1 MPLRPATSA
10 KRRCDLRSSLAGGL
24 FLPRT
29 TARGDAQQL
38 WLGLLK
44 IADLDPGQ
52 LGAATGAGE
61 AEQQQCPVAQPRQV
75 SPIGAKMSRKMPIF
89 AASFGLGPW
98 PAGRARPRSRSPS
111 PWWWGRGGRPDSADR
126 RRPRAA
132 AAVCWG

>member
-52 LGAATGAGE
+52 RGDRRRRSRAAAVPG
-61 AEQQQCPVAQPRQV
+61 R
-75 SPIGAKMSRKMPIF
+75 
-89 AASFGLGPW
+89 AA
-98 PAGRARPRSRSPS
+98 PAGL
-111 PWWWGRGGRPDSADR
+111 ADR
-126 RRPRAA
+126 RQDVAQDADLRGEFRLGTLASRSSPAKVSVTVAVVVGERRPAR
-132 AAVCWG
+132 

>member
-44 IADLDPGQ
+44 IAALDPGQ

-75 SPIGAKMSRKMPIF
+75 I
-89 AASFGLGPW
+89 
-98 PAGRARPRSRSPS
+98 
-111 PWWWGRGGRPDSADR
+111 ADR
-126 RRPRAA
+126 RQDLAQDADLRGEVRLGTLASRSSPAKVSVTVAVVVGERRPAR
-132 AAVCWG
+132 